1 MHLGKVTILH
11 ISLRSIAEYFAK
23 NSLRSFG
30 KIFCKQFASL
40 IWQKE
45 SLYRANFATFASL
58 NICKIILN
66 VRSAHYLQINL
77 CTLAMLAHKL
87 GPSLGFFGCLTL
99 FYFGLLQ
106 QVGGRYTYFEVTIIM
121 CSRSSNKMQKFKVT
135 KKDVFQGKIAKP
147 NSILMP
153 LITIHYYHTTKIY
166 LTFIHALHS
175 ITYSRRVVT
184 DRRVW

>member
-40 IWQKE
+40 IWQKK

-77 CTLAMLAHKL
+77 FTLATLAYKL
-87 GPSLGFFGCLTL
+87 GPSLGFFGLPNFVL
-99 FYFGLLQ
+99 FRLLQ
-106 QVGGRYTYFEVTIIM
+106 QVGCRYTYFTVRYTN
-121 CSRSSNKMQKFKVT
+121 RQ
-135 KKDVFQGKIAKP
+135 
-147 NSILMP
+147 
-153 LITIHYYHTTKIY
+153 ITA
-166 LTFIHALHS
+166 LTFFCH
-175 ITYSRRVVT
+175 YKNNNKNRREMGLPST
-184 DRRVW
+184 SNLEL

>member
-1 MHLGKVTILH
+1 MQPATKPSENKVGWPQMHLGKVTILH

-30 KIFCKQFASL
+30 KNFCKQFASL

-87 GPSLGFFGCLTL
+87 GPSLGFFGCRTL
-99 FYFGLLQ
+99 FYFGLLW
-106 QVGGRYTYFEVTIIM
+106 QVGCRYTYYSCENIRTTHVFMKWTIQEPHI
-121 CSRSSNKMQKFKVT
+121 KG
-135 KKDVFQGKIAKP
+135 FQIYALALKIK
-147 NSILMP
+147 
-153 LITIHYYHTTKIY
+153 
-166 LTFIHALHS
+166 
-175 ITYSRRVVT
+175 
-184 DRRVW
+184 

>member
-30 KIFCKQFASL
+30 KNFCKQFASL

-45 SLYRANFATFASL
+45 SLYRANFATFALL

-77 CTLAMLAHKL
+77 CMLAMLAHKL
-87 GPSLGFFGCLTL
+87 GPSLGFFGCRTL
-99 FYFGLLQ
+99 FYFGLLW
-106 QVGGRYTYFEVTIIM
+106 QVGCCYTYNVLVNPKPICPTQTI
-121 CSRSSNKMQKFKVT
+121 S
-135 KKDVFQGKIAKP
+135 
-147 NSILMP
+147 
-153 LITIHYYHTTKIY
+153 
-166 LTFIHALHS
+166 
-175 ITYSRRVVT
+175 
-184 DRRVW
+184 

>member
-45 SLYRANFATFASL
+45 SLYRANFTTFASL
-58 NICKIILN
+58 NICKIISN

-77 CTLAMLAHKL
+77 CTLAMLVHKL
-87 GPSLGFFGCLTL
+87 GPSLGFFGCLTW
-99 FYFGLLQ
+99 FYFGLLW
-106 QVGGRYTYFEVTIIM
+106 QVGCRYTYYLLQTI
-121 CSRSSNKMQKFKVT
+121 SRTRDDLSVWQMSIQSLRPDSRINEHEQKQI
-135 KKDVFQGKIAKP
+135 KKWEQDSGG
-147 NSILMP
+147 
-153 LITIHYYHTTKIY
+153 
-166 LTFIHALHS
+166 
-175 ITYSRRVVT
+175 
-184 DRRVW
+184 DRGI

>member
-30 KIFCKQFASL
+30 KNFCKQFASL

-99 FYFGLLQ
+99 FYFGLLW
-106 QVGGRYTYFEVTIIM
+106 QVGCRYTYCGKAHLFILGPLEKEGVNRP
-121 CSRSSNKMQKFKVT
+121 SGFYRSVIPISARKQIF
-135 KKDVFQGKIAKP
+135 
-147 NSILMP
+147 ILFP
-153 LITIHYYHTTKIY
+153 LD
-166 LTFIHALHS
+166 FRS
-175 ITYSRRVVT
+175 TYGPDSSPFF
-184 DRRVW
+184 DP

>member
-30 KIFCKQFASL
+30 KNFCKQFASL

-106 QVGGRYTYFEVTIIM
+106 QVGGRYTYYA
-121 CSRSSNKMQKFKVT
+121 CNNCPLPYLKMGAFAT
-135 KKDVFQGKIAKP
+135 L
-147 NSILMP
+147 N
-153 LITIHYYHTTKIY
+153 
-166 LTFIHALHS
+166 
-175 ITYSRRVVT
+175 RVEFNLNFF
-184 DRRVW
+184 RVAT

>member
-30 KIFCKQFASL
+30 KNFCKQFASL

-87 GPSLGFFGCLTL
+87 GPSLGFFGCRTL
-99 FYFGLLQ
+99 FYFGLLW
-106 QVGGRYTYFEVTIIM
+106 QVGCRYTYYHGHGLFLQFFGFF
-121 CSRSSNKMQKFKVT
+121 RSVEDLFTS
-135 KKDVFQGKIAKP
+135 A
-147 NSILMP
+147 
-153 LITIHYYHTTKIY
+153 YYAGNQAVKQEAS
-166 LTFIHALHS
+166 L
-175 ITYSRRVVT
+175 
-184 DRRVW
+184 

>member
-30 KIFCKQFASL
+30 KNFCKQFASL

-99 FYFGLLQ
+99 FYFGLLW
-106 QVGGRYTYFEVTIIM
+106 QVGCRYTYSSVHAV
-121 CSRSSNKMQKFKVT
+121 SREAAISSHFSDPHSSTLSHVVPAQT
-135 KKDVFQGKIAKP
+135 HQEI
-147 NSILMP
+147 
-153 LITIHYYHTTKIY
+153 YKIY
-166 LTFIHALHS
+166 FSL
-175 ITYSRRVVT
+175 VV
-184 DRRVW
+184 

>member
-23 NSLRSFG
+23 NSPCSFG
-30 KIFCKQFASL
+30 KHFCKQFALL

-45 SLYRANFATFASL
+45 SLYRANFAIFASL

-87 GPSLGFFGCLTL
+87 GPSLSFFGCLTL
-99 FYFGLLQ
+99 FYFGLLWQVGCRYTYYLPPSIQ
-106 QVGGRYTYFEVTIIM
+106 QVGAGKRVA
-121 CSRSSNKMQKFKVT
+121 
-135 KKDVFQGKIAKP
+135 FQLLFVQGF
-147 NSILMP
+147 
-153 LITIHYYHTTKIY
+153 HHQ
-166 LTFIHALHS
+166 FF
-175 ITYSRRVVT
+175 
-184 DRRVW
+184 

>member
-30 KIFCKQFASL
+30 KNFCKQFASL

-87 GPSLGFFGCLTL
+87 GPSLGFYGCPTL

-106 QVGGRYTYFEVTIIM
+106 QVACRYTYSHGSVIATTFG
-121 CSRSSNKMQKFKVT
+121 S
-135 KKDVFQGKIAKP
+135 GKILFFK
-147 NSILMP
+147 
-153 LITIHYYHTTKIY
+153 LISYFY
-166 LTFIHALHS
+166 LTLISQCEFNEEL
-175 ITYSRRVVT
+175 
-184 DRRVW
+184 

>member
-30 KIFCKQFASL
+30 KNFCKQFASL

-99 FYFGLLQ
+99 FYFGLLW
-106 QVGGRYTYFEVTIIM
+106 QVGCRYTYYSVWRLSWISTTSTISFT
-121 CSRSSNKMQKFKVT
+121 CKYV
-135 KKDVFQGKIAKP
+135 
-147 NSILMP
+147 
-153 LITIHYYHTTKIY
+153 
-166 LTFIHALHS
+166 HALKMRHARFCPIGPAS
-175 ITYSRRVVT
+175 QCSKRPPTQSTDLMARHARR
-184 DRRVW
+184 

>member
-30 KIFCKQFASL
+30 KNFCKQFASL

-66 VRSAHYLQINL
+66 VCSAHYLQINL

-99 FYFGLLQ
+99 FYFGLLW
-106 QVGGRYTYFEVTIIM
+106 QVGCRYYLLLLPHYMIV
-121 CSRSSNKMQKFKVT
+121 RLR
-135 KKDVFQGKIAKP
+135 
-147 NSILMP
+147 NSISYFLSSSVIP
-153 LITIHYYHTTKIY
+153 TIRASEVIIG
-166 LTFIHALHS
+166 LL
-175 ITYSRRVVT
+175 
-184 DRRVW
+184 

>member
-23 NSLRSFG
+23 NLLRSFG
-30 KIFCKQFASL
+30 KKFCKQFASL

-99 FYFGLLQ
+99 FYFGLLW
-106 QVGGRYTYFEVTIIM
+106 QVGCRYTY
-121 CSRSSNKMQKFKVT
+121 SSFFQKGGWNEAHLCFHYT
-135 KKDVFQGKIAKP
+135 DYIRLMW
-147 NSILMP
+147 ILDYNYP
-153 LITIHYYHTTKIY
+153 SKFRHVP
-166 LTFIHALHS
+166 F
-175 ITYSRRVVT
+175 
-184 DRRVW
+184 

>member
-30 KIFCKQFASL
+30 KNFCKQFASL

-106 QVGGRYTYFEVTIIM
+106 QVGGCYTYILGRVRLIFKDMNGILDPSPLRKSKWVGMPIIYI
-121 CSRSSNKMQKFKVT
+121 SSWHL
-135 KKDVFQGKIAKP
+135 
-147 NSILMP
+147 ILGQ
-153 LITIHYYHTTKIY
+153 
-166 LTFIHALHS
+166 
-175 ITYSRRVVT
+175 
-184 DRRVW
+184 

>member
-30 KIFCKQFASL
+30 KIFCKQFALL
-40 IWQKE
+40 IWQKK

-77 CTLAMLAHKL
+77 FTLATLAYKL
-87 GPSLGFFGCLTL
+87 GPSLGFFGLPNFVL
-99 FYFGLLQ
+99 FRLLQ
-106 QVGGRYTYFEVTIIM
+106 QVACRYTYCASCTRQKLVDHNGAKTSIKSQINLFCTCLLF
-121 CSRSSNKMQKFKVT
+121 CSPDITTNSQFYKF
-135 KKDVFQGKIAKP
+135 
-147 NSILMP
+147 
-153 LITIHYYHTTKIY
+153 
-166 LTFIHALHS
+166 
-175 ITYSRRVVT
+175 
-184 DRRVW
+184 

>member
-99 FYFGLLQ
+99 FYFGLLW
-106 QVGGRYTYFEVTIIM
+106 QVGCRYTYCILSIHM
-121 CSRSSNKMQKFKVT
+121 SSVLKVKNDKINLLAYLACNKSLP
-135 KKDVFQGKIAKP
+135 I
-147 NSILMP
+147 SHIE
-153 LITIHYYHTTKIY
+153 H
-166 LTFIHALHS
+166 
-175 ITYSRRVVT
+175 
-184 DRRVW
+184 

>member
-11 ISLRSIAEYFAK
+11 ISLCSIAEYFAK

-30 KIFCKQFASL
+30 KNFCKQFASL

-87 GPSLGFFGCLTL
+87 GPSLGFFGCRTL
-99 FYFGLLQ
+99 FYFGFY
-106 QVGGRYTYFEVTIIM
+106 GRLDAV
-121 CSRSSNKMQKFKVT
+121 
-135 KKDVFQGKIAKP
+135 
-147 NSILMP
+147 ILKTLP
-153 LITIHYYHTTKIY
+153 HCI
-166 LTFIHALHS
+166 F
-175 ITYSRRVVT
+175 
-184 DRRVW
+184 

>member
-30 KIFCKQFASL
+30 KNFCKQFASL

-66 VRSAHYLQINL
+66 VRSAHYLLINL

-99 FYFGLLQ
+99 FYFGLLW
-106 QVGGRYTYFEVTIIM
+106 QVGCRYTYYFSIPCTANVYGGLWAVCRFSVQYLWKKPYTPQERE
-121 CSRSSNKMQKFKVT
+121 RSCHINA
-135 KKDVFQGKIAKP
+135 KK
-147 NSILMP
+147 P
-153 LITIHYYHTTKIY
+153 L
-166 LTFIHALHS
+166 S
-175 ITYSRRVVT
+175 
-184 DRRVW
+184 

>member
-1 MHLGKVTILH
+1 MQPATKPSENKVGWPQMHLGKVTILH

-30 KIFCKQFASL
+30 KNFCKQFASL

-87 GPSLGFFGCLTL
+87 GPSLGFFGGLTL
-99 FYFGLLQ
+99 FYFGLLW
-106 QVGGRYTYFEVTIIM
+106 QVGCRYTYSGSLSWWIAIWVICPWNKFEEKAQFDSVV
-121 CSRSSNKMQKFKVT
+121 CQ
-135 KKDVFQGKIAKP
+135 
-147 NSILMP
+147 
-153 LITIHYYHTTKIY
+153 
-166 LTFIHALHS
+166 LTCVSHRNISEFLCLQS
-175 ITYSRRVVT
+175 FL
-184 DRRVW
+184 

>member
-30 KIFCKQFASL
+30 KKICKQFASL
-40 IWQKE
+40 IWQKK

-77 CTLAMLAHKL
+77 FTLATLAYKL
-87 GPSLGFFGCLTL
+87 GPSLVFFGLPNFVL
-99 FYFGLLQ
+99 FRLLQ
-106 QVGGRYTYFEVTIIM
+106 QVGCRYTYFDYVEKTRQVAGT
-121 CSRSSNKMQKFKVT
+121 
-135 KKDVFQGKIAKP
+135 GKISP
-147 NSILMP
+147 YNSNGAHRQVINNVQNLVN
-153 LITIHYYHTTKIY
+153 
-166 LTFIHALHS
+166 
-175 ITYSRRVVT
+175 VVKARYNFAQSVPT
-184 DRRVW
+184 HPSL

>member
-1 MHLGKVTILH
+1 MERSQKFEEVYISQMLTLQRLTNFRSHSSLKTIKIALIPMIKTITASNLLQNPQKTKLGSPQMHLGKVTILH

-40 IWQKE
+40 IWQKK
-45 SLYRANFATFASL
+45 SLSRANFAYFASL

-87 GPSLGFFGCLTL
+87 GPSLDFFGCLT
-99 FYFGLLQ
+99 
-106 QVGGRYTYFEVTIIM
+106 
-121 CSRSSNKMQKFKVT
+121 
-135 KKDVFQGKIAKP
+135 
-147 NSILMP
+147 
-153 LITIHYYHTTKIY
+153 
-166 LTFIHALHS
+166 
-175 ITYSRRVVT
+175 
-184 DRRVW
+184 

>member
-11 ISLRSIAEYFAK
+11 ISLRSIAEYLAK

-30 KIFCKQFASL
+30 KNFCKQFASL

-77 CTLAMLAHKL
+77 CTLAMLTHKL
-87 GPSLGFFGCLTL
+87 GPSLGFFGCRTL
-99 FYFGLLQ
+99 FYFGLLW
-106 QVGGRYTYFEVTIIM
+106 QVGCRYTYNMKLCTKSRKFIE
-121 CSRSSNKMQKFKVT
+121 RSSALLIRPQNVKVKIMSKIVDIFVAFSEKLNFTIKSFSTLT
-135 KKDVFQGKIAKP
+135 KLFI
-147 NSILMP
+147 S
-153 LITIHYYHTTKIY
+153 
-166 LTFIHALHS
+166 TF
-175 ITYSRRVVT
+175 
-184 DRRVW
+184 